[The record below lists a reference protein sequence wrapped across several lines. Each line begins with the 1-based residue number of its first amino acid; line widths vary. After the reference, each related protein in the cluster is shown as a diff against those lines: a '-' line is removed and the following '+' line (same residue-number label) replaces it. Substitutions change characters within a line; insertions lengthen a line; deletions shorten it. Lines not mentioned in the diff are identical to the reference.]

1 MLAIVTVIV
10 VIARTVEAADGV
22 RTVATVTDA
31 VLVVRALIQ
40 VNTTQRARVASLA
53 QTRETAGR
61 VLTLTVHAQT
71 AVFRSI
77 SAVHKLGVYP
87 AFVDV
92 VAAVAAGVARVTGAR
107 VGVTLRYTV
116 TWKQDGCSVRF
127 CLLPSLRH
135 VHVHVAGSPPP
146 KWLS

>member
-1 MLAIVTVIV
+1 MLTIITVIV

-22 RTVATVTDA
+22 RTVATVTDV

-40 VNTTQRARVASLA
+40 VNAAQRARVASLA
-53 QTRETAGR
+53 QTRETAGG
-61 VLTLTVHAQT
+61 VLTLAVHAQT

-77 SAVHKLGVYP
+77 CVVHKLGVYP
-87 AFVDV
+87 TFVDV

-116 TWKQDGCSVRF
+116 TWKQVGCSVQF
-127 CLLPSLRH
+127 CLLPLSRH
-135 VHVHVAGSPPP
+135 VHVHVAGSL
-146 KWLS
+146 K